1 MSAYCYLRKLQ
12 KTSVMTRMIVVTSFE
27 FKNIKMKTAK
37 DNDKPVPEAKN
48 YKFNGVSGLKVH
60 STSVL
65 QGLVMLAST

>member
-1 MSAYCYLRKLQ
+1 M
-12 KTSVMTRMIVVTSFE
+12 VTSFE